1 MRILIVTASLPYP
14 PASGGAIRVYGIV
27 RGLAESG
34 HRVTLMALH
43 DGSTPPEQTP
53 LATLCEQIITEL
65 PPVRT
70 RIQRLRDLLFS
81 RQPDI
86 ARRLYSDA
94 FAARLRDLLTRERFD
109 LIQFEAIEAVCYLPV
124 ARAAQTNARI
134 VFDTFNAEYVLQHVI
149 YTIERTQI
157 KRLPQ
162 AVYSWIQAR
171 RIERYEG
178 AMCCLADAVLAV
190 SPEDADALRRFRPD
204 GHVPV
209 VPSGIFVSDYT
220 KPSAAV
226 DLGPRAL
233 VFTGKMDYRPNVDA
247 MLWFYEAILPHVRR
261 ELADVRLV
269 IVGQQPHGRLDALR
283 ADPAVALTGWV
294 DSVQPYLRGA
304 AVYIAPLRM
313 GSGTRLKLLEAL
325 ATERA
330 IVATTTAAAGLLPD
344 VRAAMRIA
352 DDAAGFAAHITELLR
367 APDQRAA
374 LGAQARQAVSA
385 TYDWSAII
393 PRLLQVYEELGHG

>member
-1 MRILIVTASLPYP
+1 
-14 PASGGAIRVYGIV
+14 
-27 RGLAESG
+27 
-34 HRVTLMALH
+34 
-43 DGSTPPEQTP
+43 
-53 LATLCEQIITEL
+53 
-65 PPVRT
+65 
-70 RIQRLRDLLFS
+70 
-81 RQPDI
+81 
-86 ARRLYSDA
+86 
-94 FAARLRDLLTRERFD
+94 
-109 LIQFEAIEAVCYLPV
+109 
-124 ARAAQTNARI
+124 
-134 VFDTFNAEYVLQHVI
+134 
-149 YTIERTQI
+149 
-157 KRLPQ
+157 
-162 AVYSWIQAR
+162 
-171 RIERYEG
+171 
-178 AMCCLADAVLAV
+178 
-190 SPEDADALRRFRPD
+190 
-204 GHVPV
+204 VPV

-220 KPSAAV
+220 KESSAV

-261 ELADVRLV
+261 EFADVRLV

-283 ADPAVALTGWV
+283 ADPAVTVTGWV

-330 IVATTTAAAGLLPD
+330 IAATTTAAAGLLPD

-352 DDAAGFAAHITELLR
+352 DDAAGFAAHITDLLR
-367 APDQRAA
+367 APDQRVA
-374 LGAQARQAVSA
+374 LGTQARQAVSA